1 MLNVDV
7 FSSKTHPTASQFSIF
22 YYPRRRSRKYC
33 FQLSASV
40 WKLAHFF
47 QIWLQIAIQ
56 LSWTRAYTTHLVE
69 VCLCLCVCPHHNW
82 ETIADTCICFLLGI
96 SYVYW
101 RKLRDEFACQGHC
114 RSKSRLFFSEG
125 SRSLGRLRARGSD
138 RDYITVVASFSYL
151 KFYKCSRIENVLKI
165 SENLNVLYCLAEG
178 CRPKRHF
185 ASATKQYQL
194 VPVEKWEGNSSL
206 WIMPTIMEV
215 HTTPRLFQE
224 EIRTL

>member
-1 MLNVDV
+1 M
-7 FSSKTHPTASQFSIF
+7 
-22 YYPRRRSRKYC
+22 
-33 FQLSASV
+33 
-40 WKLAHFF
+40 
-47 QIWLQIAIQ
+47 
-56 LSWTRAYTTHLVE
+56 
-69 VCLCLCVCPHHNW
+69 CLCLCVCPHHNW

-194 VPVEKWEGNSSL
+194 VPVEKWEGIQQL
-206 WIMPTIMEV
+206 MDYADYYAGT
-215 HTTPRLFQE
+215 HYTTPLPGRNQNVVSPGNK
-224 EIRTL
+224 